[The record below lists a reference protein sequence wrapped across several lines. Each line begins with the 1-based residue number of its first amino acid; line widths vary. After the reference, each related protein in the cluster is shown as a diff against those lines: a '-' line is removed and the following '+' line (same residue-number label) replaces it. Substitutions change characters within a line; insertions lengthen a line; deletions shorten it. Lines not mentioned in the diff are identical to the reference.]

1 MPLENKIDFFKK
13 SVKLRHNYR
22 IFTKISAM
30 SFHLAHIHDYE
41 RFLVIDMGTYR
52 VRAGVYKVE
61 KQQLKEIGYA
71 TVRQNRKNF
80 SGGQISDMQGV
91 AATIEQAILQA
102 SKDLDHIPEDI
113 IISFPSSDFLFDSI
127 TTQYTRAD
135 PSSTLTMQELD
146 TMIKKIESQSY
157 ARAREKARIRSGV
170 FQDDL
175 RLISST
181 ITSVAIDGKKIT
193 NPVGFSGGKVMLTV
207 LNVFAPASEFN
218 IVRSIIASLG
228 RKMISLI
235 PMPLIFPKVVEQTE
249 YINERACYLDIGYS
263 HTTVLVMQDNEIKT
277 FETFPVGA
285 RMSMEMLRDEHKT
298 SSLLGIENIL
308 VSESEIREPK
318 NQEIL
323 NDFFEYILDMVWAF
337 LEQEKLNVH
346 FTNLFLHGNIFENPT
361 IFKIFGT
368 AFEENCGYSVRKK
381 RLSSLVNPEYRHDES
396 ITYGLALTAS
406 ELLVV
411 KKDPLIRIL
420 RYVLYSYE

>member
-1 MPLENKIDFFKK
+1 
-13 SVKLRHNYR
+13 
-22 IFTKISAM
+22 M

-249 YINERACYLDIGYS
+249 YINE
-263 HTTVLVMQDNEIKT
+263 
-277 FETFPVGA
+277 TFPVGA

-346 FTNLFLHGNIFENPT
+346 FTNLFLH
-361 IFKIFGT
+361 
-368 AFEENCGYSVRKK
+368 
-381 RLSSLVNPEYRHDES
+381 
-396 ITYGLALTAS
+396 
-406 ELLVV
+406 
-411 KKDPLIRIL
+411 
-420 RYVLYSYE
+420 